1 MQEIKVDGQ
10 APAAGVTTNGISSE
24 KWQTHVQAAQKFN
37 GSGEEY
43 CRLNGLSLRVFQEHK
58 KKQGLTRRY
67 RPRRVSLGPMKGE
80 AKAFLK
86 VECQPEPPK
95 PQLAPPSPNA
105 PVRRPDFALPDPKW
119 MAKFVTELL
128 ALR

>member
-10 APAAGVTTNGISSE
+10 APAAATTTNGISE
-24 KWQTHVQAAQKFN
+24 EAWQAHVLAAQGLS
-37 GSGEEY
+37 GSAEEY
-43 CRLNGLSLRVFQEHK
+43 CRLNSLHLRTFQEYK

-67 RPRRVSLGPMKGE
+67 RPRRLRVGPTKGE

-86 VECQPEPPK
+86 VECKPEPAKTQP
-95 PQLAPPSPNA
+95 ATASSNT
-105 PVRRPDFALPDPKW
+105 PVRRRDPALPDPKW
-119 MAKFVTELL
+119 MAEFVTELL